1 MPAKLIGAH
10 MPTAGGLGNAL
21 RNGKKIGCTA
31 IQVFTSSP
39 QQWKAKEITP
49 EMAADFKAAQ
59 AETGIDVVV
68 SHDSYLVNLC
78 APTIENRTKSI
89 EGLKGELRRCA
100 TYGIRWAVSHM
111 GSHMD
116 QGVEEGLR
124 RVAESAN
131 EVLNDSP
138 KEVMIL
144 AETTAGQGSALD
156 SRFEE
161 LAQLLELTKGNPRLG
176 VCLDTCHIFAAG
188 YDIRTRETYE
198 ATFEEFGRLV
208 GFDRLKAIHCNDSK
222 KALGTRVDRHEQLG
236 KGEIGPLA
244 FQLLVNDPRF
254 EHIPI
259 LIETP
264 EADTMHEVNV
274 KFLWD
279 QCEGA

>member
-1 MPAKLIGAH
+1 MPAQLIGAH
-10 MPTAGGLGNAL
+10 MPTAGGLGNAI

-59 AETGIDVVV
+59 NETGIDVVV

-78 APTIENRTKSI
+78 APTEENRRKSI

-124 RVAESAN
+124 IVSVSAL
-131 EVLNDSP
+131 EVLADTP
-138 KEVMIL
+138 ADVMIL

-156 SRFEE
+156 SKFEE
-161 LAQLLELTKGNPRLG
+161 IASLLDQVKGHPRLG

-188 YDIRTRETYE
+188 YDIRTEETY
-198 ATFEEFGRLV
+198 ARTFEAFGRLV

-222 KALGTRVDRHEQLG
+222 KPLGSRVDRHEQLG

-244 FQLLVNDPRF
+244 FHLLVNDPRF

-279 QCEGA
+279 QREGA